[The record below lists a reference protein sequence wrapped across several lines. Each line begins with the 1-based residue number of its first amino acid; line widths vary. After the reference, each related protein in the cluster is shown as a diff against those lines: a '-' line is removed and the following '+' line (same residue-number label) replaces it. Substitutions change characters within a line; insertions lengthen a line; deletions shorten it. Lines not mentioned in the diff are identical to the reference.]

1 MKKINPKLFLFL
13 FILILAACGKD
24 EQGNETINVQP
35 SLDKNQIL
43 SNLKDDFSG
52 DPAKG
57 KRLYLQCRAC
67 HSLKKGEPNKIGPN
81 LYNFYGK
88 QAGSQER
95 FNYSSELLDSQ
106 ILWDYDNLDRWLEN
120 PQALIPENKMVYVG
134 MRNPKDRE
142 DLIAYLLIET
152 Q

>member
-1 MKKINPKLFLFL
+1 M
-13 FILILAACGKD
+13 LIVLTVGACGKKE
-24 EQGNETINVQP
+24 EQNETASIQA
-35 SLDKNQIL
+35 STDKTNIL
-43 SNLKDDFSG
+43 SDIKSDFSG

-57 KRLYLQCRAC
+57 KRMYLQCRAC
-67 HSLKKGEPNKIGPN
+67 HSLKKGEPHKIGPN

-88 QAGSQER
+88 QAGSQAK

>member
-1 MKKINPKLFLFL
+1 MKKINPKLFLVL
-13 FILILAACGKD
+13 FILILTACGKD

-81 LYNFYGK
+81 LYDFYGK

>member
-1 MKKINPKLFLFL
+1 MN
-13 FILILAACGKD
+13 AY
-24 EQGNETINVQP
+24 VMW
-35 SLDKNQIL
+35 
-43 SNLKDDFSG
+43 
-52 DPAKG
+52 
-57 KRLYLQCRAC
+57 
-67 HSLKKGEPNKIGPN
+67 
-81 LYNFYGK
+81 FYCV
-88 QAGSQER
+88 
-95 FNYSSELLDSQ
+95 Q